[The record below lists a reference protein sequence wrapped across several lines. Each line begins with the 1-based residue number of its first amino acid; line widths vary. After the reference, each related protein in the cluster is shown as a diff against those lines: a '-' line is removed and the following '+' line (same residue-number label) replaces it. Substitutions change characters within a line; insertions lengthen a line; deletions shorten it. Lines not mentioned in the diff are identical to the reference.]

1 MSIKD
6 KVAQAAELLAREG
19 LCIGTSGNV
28 SVRQDDLVAITAT
41 GVVLAECTAADV
53 TVVDLDGSVVEGTL
67 KPSAEL
73 SLHLALY
80 THTDC
85 GAVVH
90 THAPFSTAAACALTE
105 LPVLHYQNLTLG
117 GAVRVAD
124 YATFGT
130 QELANNVLRALDGRH
145 AALLANHGAV
155 AIGATLPKAADN
167 ALLLEWLAALY
178 HRALQFGQPRELTDE
193 QIQDVITQAI
203 RLNYG
208 SRQVRR

>member
-1 MSIKD
+1 
-6 KVAQAAELLAREG
+6 
-19 LCIGTSGNV
+19 
-28 SVRQDDLVAITAT
+28 
-41 GVVLAECTAADV
+41 
-53 TVVDLDGSVVEGTL
+53 
-67 KPSAEL
+67 
-73 SLHLALY
+73 
-80 THTDC
+80 
-85 GAVVH
+85 
-90 THAPFSTAAACALTE
+90 LTE